1 MAYLI
6 FSQHF
11 VRRREIFDCI
21 TVSCKRAQNAR
32 RKLPSRVAW
41 LFVRWKLV
49 FHCRCSSCRY
59 QSAQVFDQK
68 GELQGISGKRLE
80 AVFLIEAPGRLVFG
94 VDDNGTQ
101 AGDVGGVFP
110 IRALGTFCRQP
121 SGPEPSRALGA
132 WPNPS
137 SCVPELRRVRPNH
150 RRGCN
155 SRPLRRSWR
164 ALNRFWRS
172 VPAGFAMRNG

>member
-21 TVSCKRAQNAR
+21 TVSCKRAKNAR

-49 FHCRCSSCRY
+49 FRCRCSSCRY
-59 QSAQVFDQK
+59 QSTQVFDQK

-101 AGDVGGVFP
+101 AGDVGGLERAQQGIAQQVFSQSAP
-110 IRALGTFCRQP
+110 LELSVDSQAGQNHHGHWVLGQTLPRAF
-121 SGPEPSRALGA
+121 
-132 WPNPS
+132 
-137 SCVPELRRVRPNH
+137 
-150 RRGCN
+150 
-155 SRPLRRSWR
+155 RSFGVFDR
-164 ALNRFWRS
+164 TIGEG
-172 VPAGFAMRNG
+172 VIAGHFAGVGER